1 MVAFFAVRIMLII
14 GVAIAVQ
21 DGDRRAKVMEDHHA
35 KGRLG
40 PIPDQ
45 KAVPVHLVNFTEY
58 KAKCVGMR
66 FNEGPIQP
74 PLGVH
79 QRLTICGSWSPYF
92 IMYEISYENS
102 GIDDAY
108 HDQFVTL
115 WINFWFIETV
125 RESYRIDEKSRY
137 SAAERTLMVLARA

>member
-1 MVAFFAVRIMLII
+1 MVAFFAVRIMLTI
-14 GVAIAVQ
+14 GVAIAVH

-40 PIPDQ
+40 PIPDK

-74 PLGVH
+74 HLA
-79 QRLTICGSWSPYF
+79 F
-92 IMYEISYENS
+92 INVLRSVVRGLPTS
-102 GIDDAY
+102 SCIDDAY